1 MREKLGLSTFAL
13 KIIAI
18 TSMLIDHIGSVLLP
32 DYNILRIIGRLSF
45 PIFAFLVVEG
55 YFHTRDVKKYLQR
68 LFVFGV
74 ISEPFFDYTLHGSFI
89 YLEAQ
94 NVFFTLYL
102 GLLLIYICETMKNK
116 KWKWLMFIVVAAIS
130 LFTFCNYNVYG
141 IAMIYCFYAFR
152 GEIAPQFIIMTIINV
167 LLMGKTQS
175 YAVFAMVPIF
185 LYNGK
190 AGKYKLKYFF
200 YSFYPVH
207 LAILGLI
214 SFLCQRP

>member
-74 ISEPFFDYTLHGSFI
+74 NCL
-89 YLEAQ
+89 
-94 NVFFTLYL
+94 
-102 GLLLIYICETMKNK
+102 
-116 KWKWLMFIVVAAIS
+116 
-130 LFTFCNYNVYG
+130 
-141 IAMIYCFYAFR
+141 
-152 GEIAPQFIIMTIINV
+152 
-167 LLMGKTQS
+167 
-175 YAVFAMVPIF
+175 
-185 LYNGK
+185 
-190 AGKYKLKYFF
+190 
-200 YSFYPVH
+200 
-207 LAILGLI
+207 
-214 SFLCQRP
+214 